1 MIRKALDPLTSAAST
16 QREAGAILASAHGT
30 PRARRSRMVVGVQV
44 RLGDKV
50 NSASYSS
57 VYAAAEWDY
66 YREAMRHMART
77 LEATGA
83 VVAFIITAGGG
94 SEGNAADVAMARRHL
109 SEAAPRVF
117 FSTAEDP
124 YVDLAV
130 LRRCDAL
137 VIGPSTLG
145 WWAAYLA
152 NLPTAR
158 VVAPVHVYGS
168 LWEQKTGFHE
178 WDYYPPG
185 WLLLANNG
193 TGTPRHPEPKLIVN
207 PRSWECQL
215 IVRGDCK
222 PGEAYRTWF
231 TAGGAA
237 MKTTAARG
245 CENRRR
251 SWTRT
256 CTQAGSVGSRLVGK
270 DSAGGRGAML
280 GPGGGYVGGV
290 DRG

>member
-1 MIRKALDPLTSAAST
+1 
-16 QREAGAILASAHGT
+16 
-30 PRARRSRMVVGVQV
+30 MVVGVQV

-83 VVAFIITAGGG
+83 VVAFIITAGGS

-158 VVAPVHVYGS
+158 VVAPVNVYGS